1 MLSKA
6 YACDSFLRPVE
17 MHMYVLK
24 PKAVSLKDLQAIP
37 LNCSLHEGGPL
48 SPSLSRK
55 GKPDLRNA
63 SWPQTQMAELHGS

>member
-1 MLSKA
+1 
-6 YACDSFLRPVE
+6 
-17 MHMYVLK
+17 MYVLK

-63 SWPQTQMAELHGS
+63 SWPQTQMAELHGR